1 MKRKALLIVALVVV
15 LALGAILWILG
26 GSPGQPGDDR
36 EGQAETETEA
46 EEAIL
51 PDYVSSLWQRIGE
64 HDAQA
69 ETEGEMTVIALIRGE
84 EFAVNSGHL
93 ENACSFYQH
102 TPEPRNEAE
111 VKELYV
117 ENELLYREGQEQGL
131 NAGPAEVDG
140 HIAALKDN
148 LSGDPEGYA
157 ELTSYLEGL
166 GLSEAEYWES
176 HREEYQ
182 RELTIEKL
190 GEKLREEYFSRNPDD
205 TIEQYQQYYRDV
217 YRARLFE
224 KYQVE
229 MV

>member
-1 MKRKALLIVALVVV
+1 MKRKALLIIALVVV
-15 LALGAILWILG
+15 LALGATLWVLD
-26 GSPGQPGDDR
+26 GSLRQRSDDR
-36 EGQAETETEA
+36 EGQEEAEAA

-69 ETEGEMTVIALIRGE
+69 ETDGELTVIALIRGE

-93 ENACSFYQH
+93 ENACYFYQH
-102 TPEPRNEAE
+102 TQEPLNEAE
-111 VKELYV
+111 VRELYV
-117 ENELLYREGQEQGL
+117 ANELLYREGQEQGL
-131 NAGPAEVDG
+131 NAGPAEVDER
-140 HIAALKDN
+140 IAALKEN

-157 ELTSYLEGL
+157 ELKAYLQGL
-166 GLSEAEYWES
+166 GLSEDEYWET

-190 GEKLREEYFSRNPDD
+190 GEKLREEYFSRHPYD
-205 TIEQYQQYYRDV
+205 TAEQYQQYYRDV
-217 YRARLFE
+217 YRAQLFN